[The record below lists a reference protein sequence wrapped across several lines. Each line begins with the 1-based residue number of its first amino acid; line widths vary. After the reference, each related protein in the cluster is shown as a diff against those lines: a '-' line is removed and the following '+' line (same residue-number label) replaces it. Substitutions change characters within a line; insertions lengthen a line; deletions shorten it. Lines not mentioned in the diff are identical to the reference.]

1 MYLHNTMALDFLSI
15 LGTKEFQ
22 QLHVLW
28 ISMFGVSADDVEYP
42 NLSAILSNFKQLRS
56 LHLILPF
63 IQLDT
68 KLLFTKCKQIT
79 SLSILSDSVIT
90 NNLRVSYEHI
100 RRYCLQLNQLQIYQY
115 KNLLSQKD
123 WEFLVSIFPNV
134 EIKSIQIDTHGKC
147 CSMNIVTKAWLQTLC
162 VYDL

>member
-1 MYLHNTMALDFLSI
+1 MALDFLRI
-15 LGTKEFQ
+15 LGEKEFQ
-22 QLHVLW
+22 RLQELW

-42 NLSAILSNFKQLRS
+42 TLTATLSNFKHLRS
-56 LHLILPF
+56 LHLILPL

-79 SLSILSDSVIT
+79 NLSILSDSMIT

-100 RRYCLQLNQLQIYQY
+100 RRYCSQLNRLQIYQF

-123 WEFLVSIFPNV
+123 WEFLVGIFPNV
-134 EIKSIQIDTHGKC
+134 TIKSIQIDSHGRC
-147 CSMNIVTKAWLQTLC
+147 CSMNVITKTWLQTLSA
-162 VYDL
+162 YDL

>member
-1 MYLHNTMALDFLSI
+1 MFLHNTMALDFLGI
-15 LGTKEFQ
+15 LGAKELQ
-22 QLHVLW
+22 RIQELW

-42 NLSAILSNFKQLRS
+42 NLTAVLSNFKHLRS

-79 SLSILSDSVIT
+79 SLSILSDSMIT
-90 NNLRVSYEHI
+90 NNLRLSYEHI
-100 RRYCLQLNQLQIYQY
+100 RRYCSQLKQLQIYQF

-123 WEFLVSIFPNV
+123 WEFLVSMFPNV
-134 EIKSIQIDTHGKC
+134 TIKSIQIDSHGRC
-147 CSMNIVTKAWLQTLC
+147 CSMNTITKAWLQTLC
-162 VYDL
+162 AYDL

>member
-1 MYLHNTMALDFLSI
+1 MALDFLTI

-22 QLHVLW
+22 QLHELW

-42 NLSAILSNFKQLRS
+42 NLSTILSNFTQLRS

-68 KLLFTKCKQIT
+68 KLLFTKCKQIA

-100 RRYCLQLNQLQIYQY
+100 RRYALQLNQLQIYQY

-123 WEFLVSIFPNV
+123 WEFLVSIFQNV
-134 EIKSIQIDTHGKC
+134 TIKSIQIDSYGKC
-147 CSMNIVTKAWLQTLC
+147 CSMNIVTKVWLQTLSE
-162 VYDL
+162 YDL

>member
-1 MYLHNTMALDFLSI
+1 MALDFLNH

-22 QLHVLW
+22 QLEELW

-42 NLSAILSNFKQLRS
+42 QLSAILSNFKHLRS

-134 EIKSIQIDTHGKC
+134 TVKSIQMDSHGKC
-147 CSMNIVTKAWLQTLC
+147 CSMNIITKAWLHTLTA
-162 VYDL
+162 YDL